1 MLLKYILPG
10 ISHHLRQTLTNNYRK
25 GKFERIKLIYYYP
38 FFVSISSS
46 SASVTRLHRAVY
58 TRQYPLVMIL
68 PDGSSINVRYPEP
81 RKIVKLPLDLST
93 LSETERKARLDAR
106 KPRKKLKVVDEIED
120 NFNARKYMK
129 YIKKK

>member
-10 ISHHLRQTLTNNYRK
+10 IAQRLRQ
-25 GKFERIKLIYYYP
+25 I
-38 FFVSISSS
+38 SAISSS

-68 PDGSSINVRYPEP
+68 PDGSSINVRYTEP

-93 LSETERKARLDAR
+93 LSEIERKARLEAR
-106 KPRKKLKVVDEIED
+106 KPRKKLKVVEEIED